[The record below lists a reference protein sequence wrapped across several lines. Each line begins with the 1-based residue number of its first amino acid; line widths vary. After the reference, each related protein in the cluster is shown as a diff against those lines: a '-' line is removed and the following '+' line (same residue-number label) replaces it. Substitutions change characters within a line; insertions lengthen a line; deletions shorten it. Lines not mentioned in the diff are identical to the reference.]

1 MEKIENIQKEDIA
14 AASIT
19 KEVPSESE
27 YETETDDEV
36 KNLTLVREFLGP
48 SASAFSGKKSRFI
61 AGDVKVE
68 T

>member
-36 KNLTLVREFLGP
+36 KILRTRPKFLL
-48 SASAFSGKKSRFI
+48 AYTWSRNT
-61 AGDVKVE
+61 GRVNHYP
-68 T
+68 